1 MFDKLVDLIVSWIK
15 LFFFVFVIHQDCR
28 AIVLRRGR
36 PVTED
41 DGKGGRRTKEIQPG
55 FHFKWPFDV
64 DEVFYREVTP
74 AVMTVGPQSL
84 TTKDDR
90 DVVVSLLVTYQI
102 EDVAKT
108 IIECQGH
115 RVAIED
121 AVYGV
126 TSSFVMK
133 HTWAELR
140 SAVDG
145 AKDIEHEITK
155 AARRRAIKFGVQILD
170 AQFIDL
176 TKSRSVRL
184 IGLSSETHFG

>member
-36 PVTED
+36 PVMD
-41 DGKGGRRTKEIQPG
+41 PVAKRPKEVQPG

-140 SAVDG
+140 NAADTPEI
-145 AKDIEHEITK
+145 DLENEITK
-155 AARRRAIKFGVQILD
+155 AARRRAKKFGVQILD

>member
-36 PVTED
+36 PVMD
-41 DGKGGRRTKEIQPG
+41 PVTKRPKEVQPG

-140 SAVDG
+140 NAADTPEI
-145 AKDIEHEITK
+145 DLENEITK
-155 AARRRAIKFGVQILD
+155 AARRRAKKFGVQILD